1 MINVANNSELLC
13 NIVQISIFFRFFLHR
28 PKWVMLKKARSLFR
42 NALSAT
48 QLKKM
53 ESTNQ
58 DQIFGVYLAS
68 DQDKLQDFLTQM
80 QTRTKVKLTGDMDE
94 VQC

>member
-1 MINVANNSELLC
+1 
-13 NIVQISIFFRFFLHR
+13 
-28 PKWVMLKKARSLFR
+28 MLKKARSLFR
-42 NALSAT
+42 NVLSAT

-53 ESTNQ
+53 ESTRQ
-58 DQIFGVYLAS
+58 EQIFGVYLAS

-80 QTRTKVKLTGDMDE
+80 QIRTKVKLTGDMDE

>member
-1 MINVANNSELLC
+1 
-13 NIVQISIFFRFFLHR
+13 
-28 PKWVMLKKARSLFR
+28 MLKKARSLFR
-42 NALSAT
+42 NVLSAT

>member
-1 MINVANNSELLC
+1 MWPTTVNFSVILFKFPF
-13 NIVQISIFFRFFLHR
+13 FFRFFLHR